1 MHFVL
6 LFKLVISLV
15 LISLINSGAVLA
27 QELVIV
33 HTNDFHGHI
42 QETQKYAGAARIA
55 AEVKAIREN
64 NEAVIFLDAGDAISG
79 TPVSSMF
86 EGEPIFE
93 VMNTMGYDV
102 GLLGNHEFDHGYRK
116 IERFRDLVDHPL
128 LSANAYGPDGELL
141 GDAPYVILDVAGI
154 SVGVIGLV
162 TQDAPIHF
170 SPVGNE
176 GLTFAS
182 PAERLT
188 TLIPS
193 IRPRVDVLVVLAH
206 IGHEEELALAEQFQ
220 AIDVIIGGHSHTL
233 VEQPVQVGRTAVA
246 QAHHYGTHLGL
257 VRVNRAPGKPSGP
270 LQIRGK
276 LLKAKDLAK
285 PDAMV
290 ENLVSLFES
299 KVEDEVDV
307 QISKTTR
314 AYSKAELQPILES
327 ILAQAAGTELGF
339 YNRRGIRDEL
349 SVGPVTARM
358 LWNIE
363 PFGNT
368 LVRMRI
374 KGKDLIV
381 LLSQEPELH
390 HSVPNIDPDRHY
402 HLATNSYIASH
413 ADLAFGDDIETVDTG
428 LLIRD
433 ILIQH
438 IKANGLESS
447 AGH

>member
-1 MHFVL
+1 MHSAL
-6 LFKLVISLV
+6 LFKLATTFLLIG
-15 LISLINSGAVLA
+15 LISTSAVLA

-42 QETQKYAGAARIA
+42 QETQKYAGAARIT

-116 IERFRDLVDHPL
+116 IERFRDIAEHPL
-128 LSANAYGPDGELL
+128 LTANAYGPDGELL
-141 GDAPYVILDVAGI
+141 GDAPYVILDIAGI
-154 SVGVIGLV
+154 AVGIIGLV
-162 TQDAPIHF
+162 TEDSPKLF

-176 GLTFAS
+176 GLTFAA
-182 PAERLT
+182 PAERLDV
-188 TLIPS
+188 LIPE
-193 IRPRVDVLVVLAH
+193 IRPQVDVLILLAH

-220 AIDVIIGGHSHTL
+220 ALDVIIGGHSHTL
-233 VEQPVQVGRTAVA
+233 VEQPIQVGRTAVA
-246 QAHHYGTHLGL
+246 QAHQYGTHLGL
-257 VRVNRAPGKPSGP
+257 IRVNRAPGKPSGP
-270 LQIRGK
+270 LQISGK
-276 LLKAKDLAK
+276 LLKAKDLAE
-285 PDAMV
+285 PDPRV
-290 ENLVSLFES
+290 ENLVALFES

-307 QISKTTR
+307 QISETTR
-314 AYSKAELQPILES
+314 AYSKIELQPILES

-381 LLSQEPELH
+381 LLAQEPELH
-390 HSVPNIDPDRHY
+390 HSVPDIDPDRQY

-413 ADLAFGDDIETVDTG
+413 AELAFGDDIETVDTG

-438 IKANGLESS
+438 IKANGL
-447 AGH
+447 

>member
-1 MHFVL
+1 MFRSSY
-6 LFKLVISLV
+6 FLVALGLA
-15 LISLINSGAVLA
+15 LISVTGSDTLQA

-42 QETQKYAGAARIA
+42 QETKKYAGAARIA
-55 AEVKAIREN
+55 AEVKAIRQQ
-64 NEAVIFLDAGDAISG
+64 NESVIFLDAGDAISG

-128 LSANAYGPDGELL
+128 LTANAYGPDGALL

-188 TLIPS
+188 SLIPS
-193 IRPRVDVLVVLAH
+193 IRPRVDVLILLAH
-206 IGHEEELALAEQFQ
+206 IGHEEELALAERFQ

-257 VRVNRAPGKPSGP
+257 IRVNRAPGAPSAP
-270 LQIRGK
+270 LQISGK
-276 LLKAKDLAK
+276 LLKAKDLTD
-285 PDAMV
+285 PDPLV

-307 QISKTTR
+307 KISETAR
-314 AYSKAELQPILES
+314 DYSKIELQPILES
-327 ILAQAAGTELGF
+327 ILARAAGTELGF
-339 YNRRGIRDEL
+339 YNRRGIRDDL
-349 SVGPVTARM
+349 SVGPITARM
-358 LWNIE
+358 IWNIE

-381 LLSQEPELH
+381 LLAQEPERH
-390 HSVPNIDPDRHY
+390 HSVPSIDPDREY

-438 IKANGLESS
+438 IKANGLE
-447 AGH
+447 